1 MTRFAWQIVISYV
14 VLYKNVYRYKKINK
28 YSCQLELNFYKIWA
42 DKLCHFLFIS
52 SKMKTYFNVCKWAQF
67 PLQLDMFF
75 IKISKNLGECVLFDN
90 RRLLH
95 ARTAFGNPSL
105 ADGKEPDTEDFRR
118 IAGCYFSW
126 DIVKSKI
133 RLLRDLLSHP
143 DNQNSV
149 WL

>member
-1 MTRFAWQIVISYV
+1 MEFYT
-14 VLYKNVYRYKKINK
+14 KNVYPYKKFNK
-28 YSCQLELNFYKIWA
+28 YPCQWSQIFIKYERTIVS
-42 DKLCHFLFIS
+42 FLVYLF
-52 SKMKTYFNVCKWAQF
+52 KNEMKTYFNVCKWAQF

-95 ARTAFGNPSL
+95 ARTAFGNPNL
-105 ADGKEPDTEDFRR
+105 ADGKEPDADEFRR